1 MAQMNM
7 LMRLVIIILGCA
19 VGNALAQNVRYD
31 TEFPSTYMPSG
42 RVLYNQYCASCHG
55 ADGKGKGP
63 AASNLKT
70 PPADL
75 TKLTERHMGR
85 FPYEYVSNV
94 LRFGPGLIVG
104 SPGYQSSTHG
114 SSDMPM
120 WGGIFMAINKN
131 EERAVQQRIKNLCD
145 YLASVQEK

>member
-1 MAQMNM
+1 M
-7 LMRLVIIILGCA
+7 
-19 VGNALAQNVRYD
+19 ALATVFKLQAAENQ
-31 TEFPSTYMPSG
+31 TEFPPTYMPSG
-42 RVLYNQYCASCHG
+42 QVMYKQYCASCHG

-75 TKLTERHMGR
+75 TTLTKRHMGR

-104 SPGYQSSTHG
+104 PGHQPSAHG

-120 WGGIFMAINKN
+120 WGGIFLTIDKN